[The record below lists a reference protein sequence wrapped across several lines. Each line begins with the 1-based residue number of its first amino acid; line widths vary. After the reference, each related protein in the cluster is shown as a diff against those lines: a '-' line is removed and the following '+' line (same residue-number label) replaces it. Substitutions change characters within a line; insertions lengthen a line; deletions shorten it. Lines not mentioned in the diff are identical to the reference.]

1 MRGTSRIV
9 FIKDQGGFNRKF
21 IYHRHKIDNAFFELD
36 HCHAIN
42 FALHS
47 ESLKKRFRTFVF
59 ACVQAKIEK
68 LISFS
73 EHSQLSLNL

>member
-9 FIKDQGGFNRKF
+9 FIKDQGGFKF
-21 IYHRHKIDNAFFELD
+21 IYHCHKIDNSFFEPD